1 MQEVFRRVRKAA
13 ASDVTLLVLGE
24 SGTGKEL
31 VARAIHEQSARHTAP
46 FVPVNSA
53 ALAPSI
59 LESELF
65 GHEKGAFTGA
75 SQRRIGLIEA
85 AHRGTLFLD
94 EIGDMPLQ
102 VQVKLLRVIENREI
116 QRVGS
121 SSPVRVDVRIVAATH
136 KNLEDLVQEG
146 KFREDLYFRLSGVQ
160 IELPPLRER
169 LGDLEILVGE
179 FLAGSSEAT
188 GKGITEVSTAVLD
201 RFRAYAWPGN
211 LRELRKFIDA
221 MVVEDEDG
229 MLDLDDI
236 PAHIDRLLHRNPVK
250 PADSLDLQQ
259 VLQKHVLHVLAEN
272 HWHFLRSAEDL
283 GVDRKT
289 LRRWLRKWGIPSL

>member
-1 MQEVFRRVRKAA
+1 MREVFRKVRKAA
-13 ASDVTLLVLGE
+13 ASEATLLILGE

-31 VARAIHEQSARHTAP
+31 VARAIHEQSSRRSAP

-85 AHRGTLFLD
+85 AHSGTLFLD
-94 EIGDMPLQ
+94 EIGDMPTH
-102 VQVKLLRVIENREI
+102 VQVKLLRVIESREV
-116 QRVGS
+116 QRVGAS
-121 SSPVRVDVRIVAATH
+121 APVRVDVRIVAATH
-136 KNLEDLVQEG
+136 KNLEELVQEG

-169 LGDLEILVGE
+169 FGDLEILVGE
-179 FLAGSSEAT
+179 FLAGSAEAS
-188 GKGITEVSTAVLD
+188 GKGITGVSAVVLD
-201 RFRAYAWPGN
+201 RFRTYAWPGN
-211 LRELRKFIDA
+211 LRELRKFVDA

-229 MLDLDDI
+229 MLDLEDV
-236 PAHIDRLLHRNPVK
+236 PAHIVRLLGQKNARPVEVRGC
-250 PADSLDLQQ
+250 DE
-259 VLQKHVLHVLAEN
+259 VLQRHVLHVLAEN
-272 HWHFLRSAEDL
+272 RWHHLRTAEDL

-289 LRRWLRKWGIPSL
+289 LRRWLRKWGVQST